1 MILLLSRWQTNN
13 CANTDL
19 PHRWFLWLWVA
30 APNRNTPVSM
40 FQTGTVMKIYNYRF
54 LECYICWTT
63 NHHRTQLCLAICQQ
77 RKQSKYFW
85 RWSVT
90 INMAYLRDLLVL
102 VFPKHNVLRL
112 NLILSFSI
120 KTMPEIPDGLLWDGT
135 QASAVRG
142 YLLTAWAML
151 FQIPLELQSFIIFLS
166 SIWGL
171 GSVS

>member
-1 MILLLSRWQTNN
+1 
-13 CANTDL
+13 
-19 PHRWFLWLWVA
+19 
-30 APNRNTPVSM
+30 
-40 FQTGTVMKIYNYRF
+40 
-54 LECYICWTT
+54 
-63 NHHRTQLCLAICQQ
+63 
-77 RKQSKYFW
+77 
-85 RWSVT
+85 
-90 INMAYLRDLLVL
+90 MAYLRDLLVL

-166 SIWGL
+166 SI
-171 GSVS
+171 